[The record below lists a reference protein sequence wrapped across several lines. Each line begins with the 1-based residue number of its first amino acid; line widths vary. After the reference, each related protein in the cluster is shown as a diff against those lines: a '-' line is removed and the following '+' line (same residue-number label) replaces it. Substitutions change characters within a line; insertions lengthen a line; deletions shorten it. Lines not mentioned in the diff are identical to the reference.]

1 MEAQVISNNVLV
13 FCANTVFYSCK
24 LTDIVH
30 VEGEDFVETFWQ
42 LEAGAPWVSVC
53 MD

>member
-1 MEAQVISNNVLV
+1 MEALVISNDVLV
-13 FCANTVFYSCK
+13 FCANIVFYSCNY
-24 LTDIVH
+24 TDIVH

-42 LEAGAPWVSVC
+42 LEAIAPWVSVR